1 MSQYLRRSRRAT
13 EGTLDKLSL
22 DASSS
27 DYGKGSSLSKHLEA
41 QRGDIVCHFLCLM
54 FVLFLILIK
63 IILIQTSRK
72 LITQNLFQ

>member
-1 MSQYLRRSRRAT
+1 MSQYLRRSRQAT

-22 DASSS
+22 D

>member
-1 MSQYLRRSRRAT
+1 MSQYLRRSRQAT
-13 EGTLDKLSL
+13 EGTLDKLSI
-22 DASSS
+22 D